1 MGLLDYLKGVFDQT
15 TGNNDP
21 MPPTPANGLLALSS
35 KDKSGALGQALFQA
49 GMGILS
55 AKTGGNIGAAIGQG
69 GMQGV
74 QAYGS
79 AIDDLKRE
87 KLQGYQIQRQQQRE
101 ATQDERQAKLDGYT
115 DINFNNQQTQFQQSQ
130 AKTQAM
136 QELAKKHLKPDGS
149 FDQNGYVAELYQY
162 DPKEAMD
169 YREKMDLA
177 GERRAS
183 MALNREISNKA
194 QFGGQEIM
202 KDEAGN
208 LFYGTTIR
216 DPRTQQ
222 IVPSIVAADGSGVK
236 PQGRL
241 MIANNSY
248 GLTAGEKVQQVGNE
262 KTAELSAGAKG
273 AAKAEMKGFGTTMAA
288 IERAKEILPT
298 ATDSL
303 VGRGRDAVFGAFGA
317 TTKAAQDASELD
329 TTAGWLMTNVPKFSG
344 PQSDKDVMTYNIM
357 AGQVG
362 DRSKPHAE
370 RLRSLQTLEQFMK
383 LKNQENEA
391 LVGSGQYQQPS
402 TQNNNVSANQPPQRT
417 FKVLR

>member
-1 MGLLDYLKGVFDQT
+1 MGIFDSWGFDQS

-21 MPPTPANGLLALSS
+21 LGGLLALSK

-87 KLQGYQIQRQQQRE
+87 KLQGYQIQHQQQRE
-101 ATQDERQAKLDGYT
+101 ATQDERQAKSDSMAET
-115 DINFNNQQTQFQQSQ
+115 NFNNQQTQFQQSQ

-177 GERRAS
+177 ASRKEQAAQGNRPYYTPLQTADGIYSFNSRSGEA
-183 MALNREISNKA
+183 MPINTAQNRPAI
-194 QFGGQEIM
+194 
-202 KDEAGN
+202 
-208 LFYGTTIR
+208 
-216 DPRTQQ
+216 DPRYDKNLQRDLSANKGYGAESGKIIAEHEAAAPAEMTAANQ
-222 IVPSIVAADGSGVK
+222 IVANIDK
-236 PQGRL
+236 
-241 MIANNSY
+241 IANNPN
-248 GLTAGEKVQQVGNE
+248 L
-262 KTAELSAGAKG
+262 G
-273 AAKAEMKGFGTTMAA
+273 AATGLSGVIRPDAYVPGTAIFDLKKQNDQLVSQSFLQARQMLKGGGAITDFEGKKAEAA
-288 IERAKEILPT
+288 VAMLNTAQSEEQYRAALK
-298 ATDSL
+298 DF
-303 VGRGRDAVFGAFGA
+303 RDAV
-317 TTKAAQDASELD
+317 
-329 TTAGWLMTNVPKFSG
+329 V
-344 PQSDKDVMTYNIM
+344 
-357 AGQVG
+357 AGQEKILA
-362 DRSKPHAE
+362 R
-370 RLRSLQTLEQFMK
+370 
-383 LKNQENEA
+383 
-391 LVGSGQYQQPS
+391 QQKGASFGGNAP
-402 TQNNNVSANQPPQRT
+402 QVPAGNQPPQRV